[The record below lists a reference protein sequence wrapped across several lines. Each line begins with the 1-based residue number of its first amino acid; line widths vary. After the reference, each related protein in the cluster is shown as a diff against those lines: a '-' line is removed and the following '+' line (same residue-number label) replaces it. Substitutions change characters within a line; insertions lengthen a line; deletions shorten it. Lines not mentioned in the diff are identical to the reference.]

1 MTMLQRTQTASRRA
15 NRRLMSCLECPIRN
29 RSLCSALSDD
39 ELSALNTISQ
49 RRHVDAGEV
58 IAIEGDEITAFG
70 NIVSGVAKLTR
81 GLDDGR
87 EQIVGLLFPSDFM
100 GRALAQAHATVPHT
114 IEAATDVELCVFPPA
129 AFESVRA
136 HYPSLTE
143 KLLERTLDELDAARE
158 WMLLLGRKT
167 APERVATF
175 LHHIAKRCGSAG
187 CAPTDVFDLPL
198 TRREMADVIG
208 LTIETVSR
216 QITKLRRDDVI
227 VIEGA
232 RRVVK
237 IDMEALAERANL
249 Y

>member
-1 MTMLQRTQTASRRA
+1 MLQRTQTAYRTATRRP
-15 NRRLMSCLECPIRN
+15 MSCLECPIRN
-29 RSLCSALSDD
+29 HSLCSALSDK
-39 ELSALNTISQ
+39 ELSALNAISQ

-70 NIVSGVAKLTR
+70 NIVGGVAKLTR

-100 GRALAQAHATVPHT
+100 GRALGQADATVPYT
-114 IEAATDVELCVFPPA
+114 IEAATDVELCVFPSI
-129 AFESVRA
+129 AFESIRTQ
-136 HYPSLTE
+136 YPSLTE

-167 APERVATF
+167 ASERVATF

-187 CAPTDVFDLPL
+187 CVPGDGFDLPL

-237 IDMEALAERANL
+237 IDMPALAERANL